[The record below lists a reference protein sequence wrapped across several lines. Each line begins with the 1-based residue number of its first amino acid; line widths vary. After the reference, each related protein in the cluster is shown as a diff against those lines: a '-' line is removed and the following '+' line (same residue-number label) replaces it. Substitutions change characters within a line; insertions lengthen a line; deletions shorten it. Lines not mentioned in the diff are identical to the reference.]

1 MSAKYYFGFFANREC
16 IAVMDLIDGYPDRDI
31 AYIGFFMMNI
41 NYQGKHIGTT
51 IIDETTDYLRS
62 IGKKRSGL
70 Q

>member
-1 MSAKYYFGFFANREC
+1 
-16 IAVMDLIDGYPDRDI
+16 MDLIDGYPDRDI